1 MNIKDFF
8 KRKAEKIRVTTND
21 LYQALYKLFNHNL
34 PIINDTLTDYIEKAY
49 GVNAWVGAVIDMI
62 SNEAASL
69 KVGLFKYDSK
79 GEKEQVLK
87 HELLDLLNKPNQRF
101 TWEEFIELA
110 VKYDLITGNNF
121 FYSPRVENGANK
133 GRIVKDSD
141 GNYNL
146 FIMPPHQ
153 VKIIAGDVVTP
164 VKGYVLNRKPFD
176 VFDVLHIRRAN
187 TIFGDGQELYG
198 ESPMKS
204 LRSTIS
210 TSNSAQTAQHKSFQN
225 AGMAGILS
233 FDGGL
238 TPEQLSG
245 VKGKLRESDGAA
257 NQNKIHV
264 TGGSSPK
271 YVPLSRT
278 SVEMGILDSELQSV
292 RKICANYQVSSG
304 LFNDPSGSTYN
315 NKREERK
322 ALYSDAVLPAVTRIL
337 KALNEWVTSTYNT
350 ASETYKYEILVEEI
364 PEMQADKKELWGW
377 MGMPGVPLT
386 PNQKL
391 KIAGLEASDDP
402 GMDLVYMPMNLIPM
416 GFDDSMAGNDKPI
429 KTE

>member
-1 MNIKDFF
+1 
-8 KRKAEKIRVTTND
+8 
-21 LYQALYKLFNHNL
+21 
-34 PIINDTLTDYIEKAY
+34 
-49 GVNAWVGAVIDMI
+49 
-62 SNEAASL
+62 
-69 KVGLFKYDSK
+69 
-79 GEKEQVLK
+79 
-87 HELLDLLNKPNQRF
+87 
-101 TWEEFIELA
+101 
-110 VKYDLITGNNF
+110 
-121 FYSPRVENGANK
+121 
-133 GRIVKDSD
+133 
-141 GNYNL
+141 
-146 FIMPPHQ
+146 
-153 VKIIAGDVVTP
+153 
-164 VKGYVLNRKPFD
+164 
-176 VFDVLHIRRAN
+176 
-187 TIFGDGQELYG
+187 
-198 ESPMKS
+198 
-204 LRSTIS
+204 
-210 TSNSAQTAQHKSFQN
+210 
-225 AGMAGILS
+225 MAGILS

-278 SVEMGILDSELQSV
+278 SVEMGILDSELQSL

-416 GFDDSMAGNDKPI
+416 GFDDSMAGNDKPL
-429 KTE
+429 KE